1 MFDFTKDDYEFL
13 KDKLML
19 NEELSRILELKI
31 KGESI
36 TKIAF
41 ELKMSESS
49 INRRVKILKKKIMK
63 VIWHF
68 YGI

>member
-1 MFDFTKDDYEFL
+1 MFEFTKEEYENL
-13 KDKLML
+13 KEKLML
-19 NEELSRILELKI
+19 NEEFSKILELKI

-49 INRRVKILKKKIMK
+49 VNRRIKKLKNKIMK
-63 VIWHF
+63 VI
-68 YGI
+68 